1 MKNYAPYIGIVFV
14 LGVLWYAGF
23 FREETL
29 PPINP
34 VVWETKTDDQADV
47 TVTVTPR
54 VLSLQSRGW
63 KFDIILNTH
72 SVELDQDMLSVV
84 VLVDDAGTE
93 YKPGRFEGAG
103 PGGHHREGILAFE
116 SIMPPP
122 QHVTLKVRNIGNVE
136 RTFSWT
142 LIE

>member
-93 YKPGRFEGAG
+93 YKPARFEGA
-103 PGGHHREGILAFE
+103 
-116 SIMPPP
+116 
-122 QHVTLKVRNIGNVE
+122 
-136 RTFSWT
+136 
-142 LIE
+142 